1 MYAAPPQRETTV
13 FATYPQAWRVATPDN
28 EWIRNQPRGMPLG
41 SFLEGPSFDRDGN
54 LWCVDIPNGRI
65 LRVAPDGA
73 FTIVAE
79 YDGWPN
85 GLKIHKDGRVFVAD
99 YKNGI
104 MVVDPVSGAVEP
116 FLVRAGIERFKGVND
131 LFFSREGDLYFT
143 DQGLTGWQD
152 ASGRLFRLR
161 DDGGGVTC
169 LLDGIPS
176 PNGLVMNL
184 AEDSLYLAVTRAN
197 AIWRVPLMPDG
208 TTAKVGTFI
217 QMSGGAGPDGL
228 ALDARGCLAIAHAGK
243 GTVWLF
249 DATGEP
255 VLRIA
260 SSAGPHTTNVAFGG
274 PDGRSL
280 FITESSSG
288 TILRADLDTPGKPMF
303 SHWEVADGS
312 RFAREP
318 RLQCSSSP

>member
-1 MYAAPPQRETTV
+1 MYAAPPLRETTI
-13 FATYPQAWRVATPDN
+13 FATYPEAWRVATPDN
-28 EWIRNQPRGMPLG
+28 EWIRNQPRGMPHG
-41 SFLEGPSFDRDGN
+41 SFLEGPSFDRDGH

-65 LRVAPDGA
+65 LRVAPDGT
-73 FTIVAE
+73 FTRVAE

-85 GLKIHKDGRVFVAD
+85 GLKIHADGRVFVAD
-99 YKNGI
+99 YKHGI

-116 FLVRAGIERFKGVND
+116 FLLRAGIERFKGVND

-152 ASGRLFRLR
+152 ASGRLFRVR
-161 DDGGGVTC
+161 ADGAVAC

-184 AEDSLYLAVTRAN
+184 AEDTLYLAVTRAN

-208 TTAKVGTFI
+208 TTAKVGTYI

-228 ALDARGCLAIAHAGK
+228 ALDASGHLAVAHAGK

-255 VLRIA
+255 ALRIA
-260 SSAGPHTTNVAFGG
+260 SCAGLHTTNVAFGG

-280 FITESSSG
+280 FITESGSG
-288 TILRADLDTPGKPMF
+288 TILRAELDTPGQPMF
-303 SHWEVADGS
+303 AQASGT
-312 RFAREP
+312 RGP
-318 RLQCSSSP
+318 

>member
-1 MYAAPPQRETTV
+1 MYAAPPLCETTI
-13 FATYPQAWRVATPDN
+13 FATYPEAWRVATPQN
-28 EWIRNQPRGMPLG
+28 EWIRNQPRGMPGG
-41 SFLEGPSFDRDGN
+41 SLLEGPSFDRDGN
-54 LWCVDIPNGRI
+54 LWCVDVPNGRI

-85 GLKIHKDGRVFVAD
+85 GLKIHRDGRVFVAD

-104 MVVDPVSGAVEP
+104 MIVDPVSGAVEP

-131 LFFSREGDLYFT
+131 LFFARNGDLYFT

-152 ASGRLFRLR
+152 ASGRVFCAKA
-161 DDGGGVTC
+161 DGTVAC

-184 AEDSLYLAVTRAN
+184 AEDTLYLAVTRAN
-197 AIWRVPLMPDG
+197 AIWRVPLMADG
-208 TTAKVGTFI
+208 STAKVGTFI

-228 ALDARGCLAIAHAGK
+228 ALDEKGRLAVAHAGK
-243 GTVWLF
+243 GVVWLF

-255 VLRIA
+255 VRRIA
-260 SSAGPHTTNVAFGG
+260 SCAGLHTTNVAFGG

-280 FITESSSG
+280 FITEADC
-288 TILRADLDTPGKPMF
+288 ILRADLDTPGKRMF
-303 SHWEVADGS
+303 SHVVED
-312 RFAREP
+312 P
-318 RLQCSSSP
+318 SS